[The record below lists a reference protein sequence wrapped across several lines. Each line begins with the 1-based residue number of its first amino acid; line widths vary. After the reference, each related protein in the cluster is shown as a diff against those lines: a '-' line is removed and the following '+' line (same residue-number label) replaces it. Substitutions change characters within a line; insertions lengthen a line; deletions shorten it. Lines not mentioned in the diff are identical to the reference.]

1 MASPNLLPQRS
12 MGFFGRPNCFLYNVP
27 RFGTK
32 IPLQPPSLL
41 SSPYL
46 CPLKRGPVTY
56 PQVSPAQPPSQ
67 EHNKRTSP
75 SLSTPL
81 LLKAFPSKKEG
92 QLFPSSLGS
101 LSPQQIFDS
110 SPLQNG
116 IYPVHSIGYRGVPLG
131 LCNGLGRG
139 ILPFSSRLAFPPL
152 FRLRPGQPRLR
163 FSVPPLRARSSL
175 WAFNRITNPIKS
187 HLHLRA
193 IKAHSYLDDFLFMAS
208 SLEGLKKVISY
219 VMIFLNLCLDPGF

>member
-1 MASPNLLPQRS
+1 MASPNLLPQRG

-32 IPLQPPSLL
+32 IPLQPPSFL
-41 SSPYL
+41 SPPSL

-67 EHNKRTSP
+67 EHHKRAPS

-110 SPLQNG
+110 PPLQNG

-131 LCNGLGRG
+131 LRNGLGRG
-139 ILPFSSRLAFPPL
+139 ILPSSSRLAFPPL
-152 FRLRPGQPRLR
+152 FRLRPEQPNLR
-163 FSVPPLRARSSL
+163 FSVPPLRAHSSSVGFQQDHKPNKKPPPF
-175 WAFNRITNPIKS
+175 AGHKS
-187 HLHLRA
+187 PLLSGRFPFHGILSRRP
-193 IKAHSYLDDFLFMAS
+193 
-208 SLEGLKKVISY
+208 EKKFSPT
-219 VMIFLNLCLDPGF
+219 L